1 MMFSIAH
8 RHPGGFH
15 LPHRQQEQQGKS
27 VHEEHLDLVGGVEL
41 LLLLETDLQ
50 VTRPNI
56 KLWMFGDSSPRSI
69 HTITVYSASEWLL
82 FIQ

>member
-8 RHPGGFH
+8 QHPGGFH

-50 VTRPNI
+50 VTRADI